1 MALFSKK
8 KHAFAMLGNQV
19 VLKRFIEIKVFDDYD
34 IELVNRDFVTV
45 DELSTALEKDK
56 QTEYVLISDQALI
69 GIENGKYEIIKKLR
83 EKHPDVFIVM
93 FINNEKHDEAFI
105 NWAFGYKV
113 YNIYYPF
120 NDDGE
125 FDLSKIVPEIAA
137 KVMPAVKSS
146 ESLVEK
152 ENELSKRESELK
164 AKESEITKIE
174 EKLLKL
180 KKESENKAE
189 LKEKHNNEE
198 IEVKIESLKKEL
210 KAEKSERENALDEL
224 ERIKRESAEEI
235 EKIRSTIP
243 EKEIITKVKTVVK
256 GTGSTTIGV
265 FSVSRGAGST
275 YTSCI
280 IAEKLV
286 MLGYSAAVV
295 AFDGK
300 SDLEYAEGKAD
311 YYFATPDKK
320 KLILL
325 QVINGGY
332 DFVIIDFGTPFM
344 INARGELEN
353 FPGNAEEHI
362 SAKEELMRTAFRIG
376 LAPSEPWHLNKLL
389 FFEKLESF
397 NEHNS
402 IFKVH
407 GLEKLSSKYHRQIE
421 KCSLPICDGDDS
433 QLLMYFLNLVGIEEG
448 ITEQEKEKPKGRK
461 IFGRQGQ
468 KEKLI

>member
-19 VLKRFIEIKVFDDYD
+19 VLKRFIEIKVFDEYD

-45 DELSTALEKDK
+45 DELSAALEKDK
-56 QTEYVLISDQALI
+56 LAEYVLISDQALI
-69 GIENGKYEIIKKLR
+69 GIENGKYEVIKKLR
-83 EKHPDVFIVM
+83 QKHPDVFIVM
-93 FINNEKHDEAFI
+93 FINNEKHDETFI

-137 KVMPAVKSS
+137 KVMPAVKSP
-146 ESLVEK
+146 EGLVEK
-152 ENELSKRESELK
+152 ENELLKRESELK
-164 AKESEITKIE
+164 VKESEIIE
-174 EKLLKL
+174 MEEELLKL
-180 KKESENKAE
+180 KKESENKSE
-189 LKEKHNNEE
+189 FKEKQNNKE
-198 IEVKIESLKKEL
+198 IETKINSLEKEL
-210 KAEKSERENALDEL
+210 KAERSERENALDEL

-235 EKIRSTIP
+235 ERIRSTIP

-256 GTGSTTIGV
+256 STGSTTIGV
-265 FSVSRGAGST
+265 FSVSRGAGSS
-275 YTSCI
+275 YTSCVL
-280 IAEKLV
+280 AEKLV

-311 YYFATPDKK
+311 YYFATSDKK
-320 KLILL
+320 KLLLL

-332 DFVIIDFGTPFM
+332 DFVIIDFGTPFK

-362 SAKEELMRTAFRIG
+362 SGKEELMRTSFRIG
-376 LAPSEPWHLNKLL
+376 LASAQPWHLNKLL

-397 NEHNS
+397 NENNS

-407 GLEKLSSKYHRQIE
+407 GLEKLASKHQKQIE
-421 KCSLPICDGDDS
+421 KCSLPVCDGEDS
-433 QLLMYFLNLVGIEEG
+433 QLIIYFLNLLGIEES
-448 ITEQEKEKPKGRK
+448 ITEQEKEKSKGRK
-461 IFGRQGQ
+461 LFGRSGQ